1 MLFCISKVK
10 EIGER
15 NKLMSE
21 KLIKIKNIDLNKLFG
36 ANNNKF
42 NKFKSFFTD
51 VKVVSRGEEIKIYGK
66 KRGYKSL

>member
-21 KLIKIKNIDLNKLFG
+21 KLIKIKNIDLNKFLVQITINSISLNHFLLMLKLFL
-36 ANNNKF
+36 
-42 NKFKSFFTD
+42 
-51 VKVVSRGEEIKIYGK
+51 EEK
-66 KRGYKSL
+66 K